1 MSSVWKPVPGFST
14 NCPFLSLTIG
24 STDFSDLRSFAF
36 VVFDPTDV
44 GREGVDALDVV
55 FALGA
60 TLATADDDGLALS
73 SSVELSTDCTTVS
86 SAVDSPTAGATS
98 PLKVHV
104 ISALDPEVIADVVEQ
119 IPTSVCRKSLRLIT
133 CVRV

>member
-1 MSSVWKPVPGFST
+1 MSSVWKPVPEFST

-44 GREGVDALDVV
+44 GRDVV